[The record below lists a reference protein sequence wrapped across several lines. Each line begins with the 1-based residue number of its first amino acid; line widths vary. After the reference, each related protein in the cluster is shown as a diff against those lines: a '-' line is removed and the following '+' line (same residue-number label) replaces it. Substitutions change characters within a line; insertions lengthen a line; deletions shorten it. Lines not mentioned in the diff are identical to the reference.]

1 MISAA
6 RRIPNFA
13 GVALVDILANGVA
26 VLIIV
31 IVLSIASRFEQ
42 EKEYSERIQE
52 VSAVMTREF
61 STSLVLNRLAAGSAG
76 NTPRLRELAS

>member
-1 MISAA
+1 MITAA

-42 EKEYSERIQE
+42 EKEYGERIQE
-52 VSAVMTREF
+52 VSAVM
-61 STSLVLNRLAAGSAG
+61 NA
-76 NTPRLRELAS
+76 